1 MSKNIESV
9 KPVELTANELDLV
22 SAGEVS
28 FNYSAIQWT
37 YTKQKPDGSELA
49 PKSGR

>member
-22 SAGEVS
+22 SAGELS
-28 FNYSAIQWT
+28 LNFSAIQWT
-37 YTKQKPDGSELA
+37 YVQQRSEGSEPA
-49 PKSGR
+49 PKPAR